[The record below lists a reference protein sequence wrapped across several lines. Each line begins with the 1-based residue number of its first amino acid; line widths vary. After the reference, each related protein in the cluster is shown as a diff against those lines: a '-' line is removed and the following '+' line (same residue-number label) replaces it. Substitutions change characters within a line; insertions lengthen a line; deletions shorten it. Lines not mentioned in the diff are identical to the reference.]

1 MKKER
6 NTRVKAELKK
16 LPVIIVGIISIT
28 VGLNM
33 FLLPHQIASAGVG
46 SIGFLLE
53 MVLLI
58 DRTLIVWAINLA
70 MLCLAFIF
78 LERAVFFKTLIGSLI
93 FPIILAYTPT
103 LVLTQF
109 FPIALVAG
117 SFLFSLGIF
126 ILYQIGASNGG
137 VTVPPL
143 IFKKY
148 FGIEHALGVL
158 LTNTVIIVLN
168 LVILGVSQAI
178 ISAISI
184 YLISFFMKKLLQFQ
198 TQFLAIKPINLVNE
212 RAPILDEQT
221 NKNLAE

>member
-1 MKKER
+1 M
-6 NTRVKAELKK
+6 
-16 LPVIIVGIISIT
+16 
-28 VGLNM
+28 
-33 FLLPHQIASAGVG
+33 
-46 SIGFLLE
+46 
-53 MVLLI
+53 
-58 DRTLIVWAINLA
+58 
-70 MLCLAFIF
+70 
-78 LERAVFFKTLIGSLI
+78 
-93 FPIILAYTPT
+93 
-103 LVLTQF
+103 
-109 FPIALVAG
+109 
-117 SFLFSLGIF
+117 
-126 ILYQIGASNGG
+126 
-137 VTVPPL
+137 

>member
-1 MKKER
+1 M
-6 NTRVKAELKK
+6 KAELKK

-53 MVLLI
+53 TALLI
-58 DRTLIVWAINLA
+58 DRTLIVWAVNIA

-103 LVLTQF
+103 LLITQF
-109 FPIALVAG
+109 FPVALVVG

-158 LTNTVIIVLN
+158 LTNIVIIVLN
-168 LVILGVSQAI
+168 LVILGVRQAV

-184 YLISFFMKKLLQFQ
+184 YLISFFMKKLLQLQ
-198 TQFLAIKPINLVNE
+198 TQFLAIKPVKLANE
-212 RAPILDEQT
+212 STPIL
-221 NKNLAE
+221 NKQPNENLSE